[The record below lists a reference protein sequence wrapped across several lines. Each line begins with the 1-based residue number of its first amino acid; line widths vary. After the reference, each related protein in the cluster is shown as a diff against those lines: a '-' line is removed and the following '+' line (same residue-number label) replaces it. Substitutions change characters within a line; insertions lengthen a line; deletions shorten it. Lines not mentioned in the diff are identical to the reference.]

1 MFLLIFC
8 FLFPFPL
15 FLPAHKPP
23 PTPSARAVW
32 VPAAPCFRVDRVYSH
47 FIFMYVE
54 GEVVPQPMKQKGFMV
69 GYHLSVGPRSIF
81 IWPFEWKAGKKPG
94 VYEYGMT
101 TE

>member
-1 MFLLIFC
+1 
-8 FLFPFPL
+8 
-15 FLPAHKPP
+15 
-23 PTPSARAVW
+23 
-32 VPAAPCFRVDRVYSH
+32 
-47 FIFMYVE
+47 MYVE